1 MSTERIAALLARRLG
16 HDVSALGELIFEQ
29 TLSQARRQ
37 LNVLDNGQL
46 LALLL
51 SSEAAFAQLTE
62 LLVVPE
68 TWFFRM
74 REQFDDLLRFAH
86 ACTARPIRI
95 LSLPCSTGEEVYS
108 ILMTLMDA
116 GFSAQEIEVVGW
128 DLSCA
133 AVALAQRGSYST
145 RALRG
150 SEPHPRWMQTSEQDR
165 LQIHPRLC
173 EMASFAQRNALSL
186 APAVEPRFQVIFCRN
201 LLIYLKPEA
210 RTLLLG
216 DLRAMLA
223 PGGLLLAGLAELI
236 PGMAPGFKHW
246 SQGSALS
253 FTPCHDKK
261 PDMPAPSV
269 VPVQPAKLIVKH
281 AEKSAEKLSEWP
293 NLSFSNSEKRTEKLK
308 PEPHHQTQTKP
319 TNADKNNP
327 VKAASVTLAHARAL
341 ADAGDVLGARA
352 AVKSV
357 LASAPDSCE
366 AQFLAGLLA
375 LSADDLEAADT
386 AFLRAQYLRPD
397 HLEALEYRALIAQRR
412 GHSSASELSLRANR
426 LRQRLSVQK

>member
-1 MSTERIAALLARRLG
+1 VSTERIAELLARRLG

-29 TLSQARRQ
+29 TLTQARRQ
-37 LNVLDNGQL
+37 LNVFDNDQL
-46 LALLL
+46 MALLL

-108 ILMTLMDA
+108 ILMTLLDA
-116 GFSAQEIEVVGW
+116 GFSAEEIEVIGW
-128 DLSCA
+128 DVSIA
-133 AVALAQRGSYST
+133 AVALAQRGNYST

-173 EMASFAQRNALSL
+173 DHASFAQRNALNL
-186 APAVEPRFQVIFCRN
+186 APAVEAPFQVIFCRN
-201 LLIYLKPEA
+201 LLIYLQPEA
-210 RTLLLG
+210 RTALLG
-216 DLRAMLA
+216 NLRSMLA

-253 FTPCHDKK
+253 FTPCYDNKANLTTAAAQLTK
-261 PDMPAPSV
+261 VSERRQENAPETPQLTRPQAADFAIEQPEKRAENRLTAPASV
-269 VPVQPAKLIVKH
+269 VKMSRPDVAP
-281 AEKSAEKLSEWP
+281 
-293 NLSFSNSEKRTEKLK
+293 
-308 PEPHHQTQTKP
+308 
-319 TNADKNNP
+319 
-327 VKAASVTLAHARAL
+327 VTLTHAQAL
-341 ADAGDVLGARA
+341 ADAGDLIGARA
-352 AVKSV
+352 AIKLV
-357 LASAPDSCE
+357 LTSSPDSCE

-386 AFLRAQYLRPD
+386 AFLRAQYLQPD
-397 HLEALEYRALIAQRR
+397 HLEALEYRALIAQRC
-412 GHSSASELSLRANR
+412 GHSQAGELSLRANR
-426 LRQRLSVQK
+426 LRLRLSAQK